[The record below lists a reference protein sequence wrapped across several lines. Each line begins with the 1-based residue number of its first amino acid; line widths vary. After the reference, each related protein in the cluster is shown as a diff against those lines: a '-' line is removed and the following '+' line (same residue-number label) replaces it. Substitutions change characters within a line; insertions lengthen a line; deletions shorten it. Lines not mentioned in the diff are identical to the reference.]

1 MKVYL
6 IYLICFHIVMG
17 HRNTGQ
23 DELEASHY
31 LNSLIEKHSA
41 GLQLEIENVKED
53 VTLQQAEDDKI
64 WYVGEISISLLDK
77 KSVTSMTNKLERA
90 WRLPWK
96 LLNRFHLPEL
106 GLFFLSIG
114 DTNIFDEL

>member
-1 MKVYL
+1 M
-6 IYLICFHIVMG
+6 CFQLVSGKI
-17 HRNTGQ
+17 Q
-23 DELEASHY
+23 AAEEYDEEAASNY

-41 GLQLEIENVKED
+41 GLQLEIESLKKD
-53 VTLQQAEDDKI
+53 LSVTLQQADVDEDRV
-64 WYVGEISISLLDK
+64 WHVGEVSLSLLDK
-77 KSVTSMTNKLERA
+77 HTVSSMANRLEKA

-96 LLNRFHLPEL
+96 LLSRFHLSEL